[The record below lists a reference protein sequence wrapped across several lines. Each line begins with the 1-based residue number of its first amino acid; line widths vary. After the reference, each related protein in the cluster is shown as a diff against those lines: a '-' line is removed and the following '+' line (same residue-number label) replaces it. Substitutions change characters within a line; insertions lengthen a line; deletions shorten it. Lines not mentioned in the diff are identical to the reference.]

1 MAGIPEYVECADRL
15 DSFFG
20 ICSNMKLC
28 VLQNTTH
35 ETFLRNRFP
44 EDIVIASS
52 AGRTYENFVDGVCN
66 VLAKERNSLALSRVQ
81 ELGYEGLYVVGNNF
95 FTKEPLAMVT
105 RENDEQW
112 SQIVDLVLDQLLAAE
127 RLGISKDTIGLF
139 NFTQAFLGDV
149 IDLSMSVAAVGNFGE
164 LYDRHL
170 EESFSRSRSNLLQTN
185 CSLTDN
191 GLFYTLPFGDTTAS
205 EQTLSSSSLLS
216 TIRKRGTLRC
226 GVISDR
232 PGGFANYDSAE
243 EQWVGFDIDLC
254 RAAAAGIILDRR
266 RDDGNF
272 DDSLLFEIVP
282 ISERRAISDL
292 LDGSIDVAFSMTAES
307 LRDHALL
314 VKTTMPYFYT
324 SADPTVQSYTMISL
338 ATEPELGDI
347 LFWILTAMMHAEERS
362 ISSRTANQMLPPV
375 SFLGTDFTNVLR
387 NAVAAVG
394 NYGDLYRRHLED
406 LHPRSAKEASCNRL
420 NELPRGPQQTSFWT
434 TT

>member
-66 VLAKERNSLALSRVQ
+66 VLAKERNSLALSRLQ
-81 ELGYEGLYVVGNNF
+81 EFGYEGEYVVGKNF

-105 RENDEQW
+105 REDDEQW

-127 RLGISKDTIGLF
+127 RLGISKNNVELF
-139 NFTQAFLGDV
+139 NFTQPLLGDG
-149 IDLSMSVAAVGNFGE
+149 IDLSTAVAAVGNFGE

-170 EESFSRSRSNLLQTN
+170 EESFSRSRSNLLQMN

-191 GLFYTLPFGDTTAS
+191 GLFYTMPFGDTTAS
-205 EQTLSSSSLLS
+205 EQTLSSSSLLA

-226 GVISDR
+226 GVIGDR
-232 PGGFANYDSAE
+232 PGFANYDSV
-243 EQWVGFDIDLC
+243 EQEWTGFEVDLC
-254 RAAAAGIILDRR
+254 QAAAAGIILDRQR
-266 RDDGNF
+266 ADDGV
-272 DDSLLFEIVP
+272 DDSFLFEIVP
-282 ISERRAISDL
+282 VSERRAISDL
-292 LDGSIDVAFSMTAES
+292 LDGTIDVALSMTAES

-314 VKTTMPYFYT
+314 VKSTMPYFYI
-324 SADPTVQSYTMISL
+324 SADPTSKSYTMASL
-338 ATEPELGDI
+338 ATEPELGDL

-375 SFLGTDFTNVLR
+375 SLLGADFTNMLR

-394 NYGDLYRRHLED
+394 NYGDLYPRHLED